1 MISYS
6 DEAPFTVLIRE
17 TYDCKFFGKIERK
30 QGEPQDVSWRD
41 ENISL
46 WLTWSSQNEAT
57 SLPLYRG

>member
-6 DEAPFTVLIRE
+6 DEAPFTVSVRE
-17 TYDCKFFGKIERK
+17 IYDRKFFGKIERK